1 MSARTDD
8 RAGAPGPDAAA
19 SGTSAAPA
27 PPAAPGHLPGG
38 GLPSGGGPLSGGE
51 PGTFR
56 QRLLKGLAASI
67 KERGYR
73 ETKISDIVR
82 HARTSRRTFYKEFTS
97 KDDCFVALLESTNKR
112 MRSQITAAVDP
123 SAPWRDQVRSAIE
136 AYVEAMASAPEL
148 SVSWIREL
156 PALGMTAREVQR
168 DAMESMTQMILQL
181 GDTLE
186 LRRAGVG
193 PISRPTAIMLLGGLR
208 ELTATIVEDGGDI
221 RDMTDVA
228 TEAAIALLGP
238 KQTS

>member
-1 MSARTDD
+1 MPMSAKTDD
-8 RAGAPGPDAAA
+8 RADAPAPGAAA
-19 SGTSAAPA
+19 SGTPAAPA
-27 PPAAPGHLPGG
+27 PPGSPELPAGG
-38 GLPSGGGPLSGGE
+38 ELLSGGE

-67 KERGYR
+67 RERGYR

-82 HARTSRRTFYKEFTS
+82 HARTSRRTFYEEFTS
-97 KDDCFVALLESTNKR
+97 KDDCFVALLESTNEL

-123 SAPWRDQVRSAIE
+123 SAPWREQVRSAIE
-136 AYVEAMASAPEL
+136 AYIESVASAPEI

-156 PALGMTAREVQR
+156 PALGTTAREVQR
-168 DAMESMTQMILQL
+168 GAMESLTRMILVL
-181 GDTLE
+181 GDTAE